1 MTRSPL
7 KLAAAGAFVALLA
20 VSCTSNDDAGDTAST
35 GATTT
40 TAQGADHS
48 STTMGG
54 VSSGAVTQTGAAE
67 LRAGLTSLLQE
78 HVYLAGAAISQA
90 VQAGGDMEDPAVV
103 SATDTLDANSV
114 ALSDAIASVYGED
127 AGAQFLELW
136 RNHIGFF
143 VDYTLGG
150 ATGDTAAQDEA
161 KQKLDDYRA
170 DFGAFVE
177 SATGGTLDAETVA
190 DELQMH
196 VDTLLDAVDA
206 VLAGSSNVYAKL
218 KTAADHMPGTAAALA
233 GAIAEQNPDQFDG
246 DPASTGSELRAGL
259 THLLQEHVYLAG
271 LAINQAVADGGD
283 LEAPAT
289 ANAVGALDEN
299 SVALSDAIASVYGE
313 DAGAQFLELWRN
325 HIGFFVDYTLGGAT
339 GDTAAQDEAKQKLDD
354 YRADFGAFVESATGG
369 TLDADTVAEELQ
381 VHVDTLVTAVDD
393 ILAGSPDVYPDL
405 REAAQH
411 MPGTAAALAGAIA
424 EQNPDQFS

>member
-20 VSCTSNDDAGDTAST
+20 VSCTSNDDGGDNASSD
-35 GATTT
+35 ATTT
-40 TAQGADHS
+40 TVHGDDHS

-54 VSSGAVTQTGAAE
+54 ASSGSVTQTGAAE

-177 SATGGTLDAETVA
+177 SATGGSLDA
-190 DELQMH
+190 
-196 VDTLLDAVDA
+196 
-206 VLAGSSNVYAKL
+206 G
-218 KTAADHMPGTAAALA
+218 
-233 GAIAEQNPDQFDG
+233 
-246 DPASTGSELRAGL
+246 
-259 THLLQEHVYLAG
+259 
-271 LAINQAVADGGD
+271 
-283 LEAPAT
+283 
-289 ANAVGALDEN
+289 
-299 SVALSDAIASVYGE
+299 
-313 DAGAQFLELWRN
+313 
-325 HIGFFVDYTLGGAT
+325 
-339 GDTAAQDEAKQKLDD
+339 
-354 YRADFGAFVESATGG
+354 
-369 TLDADTVAEELQ
+369 TVAEELQ
-381 VHVDTLVTAVDD
+381 VHVDSLVTAVDD